1 MAGPN
6 EGSSIRTHRE
16 IRMSVRDRVAYP
28 LTPETGAVFH
38 RCALQ
43 VNPHHYSDTFRG
55 QPSEGEA
62 GRYAEAMIA
71 RAITNGISVLAIT
84 DHNDVSSVPLFQAA
98 AVGSGIT
105 VFPGF
110 EIRSSDGIHVLCI
123 YPPDNG
129 VDQLGRYLGELGI
142 RQTGSSS
149 ALSSDTF
156 EDVLLKVREQGGI
169 SIAAHVTQKNGLLK
183 VLTGLPRI
191 NAWQNKDLLAIQ
203 IPGSVEILPRAARQ
217 IVQNENREYERP
229 TSAGSHL
236 AVAVV
241 NAKDVAKPEEL
252 DDPGAT
258 CWIKMSEVSV
268 EGLRQAF
275 LDPDSRI
282 RLNSDVEPDRY
293 AELLTIAW
301 DGGFLDGASVR
312 LNTNLNVLV
321 GGRGTG
327 KSTVIESLRYALGLD
342 AIGAEA
348 AQTHQGIVKHVLR
361 GGTKIS
367 LRVRCVR
374 PVQRDYLIE
383 RTVPNPPVVRDENG
397 EVSNLLPGEVLP
409 RVEVY
414 GQHEISEL
422 TKSREKLTRLLD
434 RFVGSD
440 QTLDRQKADM
450 RRDLEQTR
458 RAFLDA
464 HREIADI
471 EERLA
476 SLPAIEETLKR
487 FEEAGLEDRLREQ
500 SLLVRE
506 ERVLDSIPERMSAF
520 AECLDVLRQELPIDR
535 VFLSAKALK
544 DLPGRAILE
553 GADEIIERLSLDL
566 EQATKLI
573 EEALERAERRM
584 DGIRSRWGERK
595 RDVDAA
601 YHRILRDLQTSAVDG
616 AEFIRLRK
624 QLESLRP
631 LGQRLPVLEQT
642 EREHRDNRRTLLAEW
657 EDLKAE
663 EFRRLDR
670 AAKEVNRKLAGQVQV
685 EVAAAGDQEPMFE
698 LLRREIGGRLS
709 NVISAIKQQ
718 EIFSL
723 TEFVER
729 CRLGADTLMT
739 TYGIPTGQATKLAG
753 VSPEVLMLMEE
764 LELPPTTSVRLNTAP
779 SDAQPVWHT
788 LEELSAGQKA
798 TAVLLLL
805 LLESDAPL
813 IVDQPED
820 DLDNR
825 FITEGIVPRIREDKN
840 KRQFVFSTH
849 NANIPVL
856 GDAELIIG
864 LTARGEGGQ
873 GQARISSEHLG
884 SIDSQSVRELV
895 EELLEGGKDAFEKR
909 RLKYGF

>member
-1 MAGPN
+1 MGLQ
-6 EGSSIRTHRE
+6 GSS
-16 IRMSVRDRVAYP
+16 
-28 LTPETGAVFH
+28 TGAVFH

-43 VNPHHYSDTFRG
+43 VNPYEYSKTFRG
-55 QPSEGEA
+55 QAAA
-62 GRYAEAMIA
+62 GDARSHAETIIEKADEHD
-71 RAITNGISVLAIT
+71 ISILAIT
-84 DHNDVSSVPLFQAA
+84 DHNDASNVGYFREA
-98 AVGSGIT
+98 AVGTDIT
-105 VFPGF
+105 IFPGF
-110 EIRSSDGIHVLCI
+110 EIASSEGIHVLCI
-123 YPPDNG
+123 YPPNTDE
-129 VDQLGRYLGELGI
+129 DQLGRFLGEFGI
-142 RQTGSSS
+142 HKVGSSPD
-149 ALSSDTF
+149 LSNESF
-156 EDVLLKVREQGGI
+156 VGVLARVRDQGGI
-169 SIAAHVTQKNGLLK
+169 SLAAHATHDKGLLK
-183 VLTGLPRI
+183 TLTGQARI
-191 NAWQNKDLLAIQ
+191 NAWRSQDLLAIQ
-203 IPGSVEILPRAARQ
+203 IPSSIQALPMNYRQ
-217 IVQNENREYERP
+217 IVTNQSPQYLRP
-229 TSAGSHL
+229 NPASDSQT
-236 AVAVV
+236 VAVL
-241 NAKDVAKPEEL
+241 NAKDIVKPEDL

-258 CWIKMSEVSV
+258 CLIKMSEVSI

-301 DGGFLDGASVR
+301 EGGFLDGATVR
-312 LNTNLNVLV
+312 LNMNLNVLV

-327 KSTVIESLRYALGLD
+327 KSTVIESLRYVLGLD
-342 AIGAEA
+342 AIGVEA
-348 AQTHQGIVKHVLR
+348 ARTHRGIVKQVLR

-374 PVQRDYLIE
+374 PARRDYLIE
-383 RTVPNPPVVRDENG
+383 RTVPNPPVVRDENS
-397 EVSNLLPGEVLP
+397 EVSNLLPAEILP

-422 TKSREKLTRLLD
+422 TKSREKLTRLLN

-458 RAFLDA
+458 RALLDA
-464 HREIADI
+464 HREIAEI
-471 EERLA
+471 EERLD

-506 ERVLDSIPERMSAF
+506 ERLLESIPERISAF
-520 AECLDVLRQELPIDR
+520 RECLEVLRQELPIDR
-535 VFLSAKALK
+535 VFLSPKALK

-553 GADEIIERLSLDL
+553 AANEIIERLSLDL

-573 EEALERAERRM
+573 EEALERAERGI
-584 DGIRSRWGERK
+584 DSIRSRWGERK

-601 YHRILRDLQTSAVDG
+601 YHRILRDLQRSAVDG

-624 QLESLRP
+624 EIESLRP
-631 LGQRLPVLEQT
+631 LGQRLPVLQQIEGD
-642 EREHRDNRRTLLAEW
+642 HRDHRRTLLAEW

-670 AAKEVNRKLAGQVQV
+670 AAKEVNRKLARQVQV
-685 EVAAAGDQEPMFE
+685 EVAAAGDQEPLFE

-723 TEFVER
+723 PEFVER
-729 CRLGADTLMT
+729 CQRGADTLMT

-753 VSPEVLMLMEE
+753 VPPEVLMLIEE

-825 FITEGIVPRIREDKN
+825 FITESIVPRIREEKN
-840 KRQFVFSTH
+840 KRQFIFSTH

-884 SIDSQSVRELV
+884 SIDAQSVRELV

>member
-1 MAGPN
+1 MVLHD
-6 EGSSIRTHRE
+6 GS
-16 IRMSVRDRVAYP
+16 
-28 LTPETGAVFH
+28 TGAVFY

-43 VNPHHYSDTFRG
+43 VNPHEYSEIFRG
-55 QPSEGEA
+55 QTAA
-62 GRYAEAMIA
+62 GDARSHAETVIEKADEC
-71 RAITNGISVLAIT
+71 NISILAIT
-84 DHNDVSSVPLFQAA
+84 DHNDASNVGYFRDA
-98 AVGSGIT
+98 AVGTGIT
-105 VFPGF
+105 IFPGF
-110 EIRSSDGIHVLCI
+110 EIASSEGIHVLCI
-123 YPPDNG
+123 YPPTTDE
-129 VDQLGRYLGELGI
+129 DQLGRFLGEFGI
-142 RQTGSSS
+142 HRVGSSS
-149 ALSSDTF
+149 DLSNESF
-156 EDVLLKVREQGGI
+156 VGVLARVRDQGGI
-169 SIAAHVTQKNGLLK
+169 SLAAHATHDKGLLK
-183 VLTGLPRI
+183 TLTGQARI
-191 NAWQNKDLLAIQ
+191 NAWRSQDLLAIQ
-203 IPGSVEILPRAARQ
+203 IPSSIQALPMNYRQ
-217 IVQNENREYERP
+217 IITNQAPQYLRP
-229 TSAGSHL
+229 SPASYSQ

-241 NAKDVAKPEEL
+241 NAKDVVKPEDL

-258 CWIKMSEVSV
+258 CLIKMSEVSI

-282 RLNSDVEPDRY
+282 RLNSDAELERY
-293 AELLTIAW
+293 SSLLTIAW
-301 DGGFLDGASVR
+301 DGGFLDGTSVR

-327 KSTVIESLRYALGLD
+327 KSTVIESLRYVLGLD

-348 AQTHQGIVKHVLR
+348 ARTHQGIVKQVLR

-374 PVQRDYLIE
+374 PAQRDYLIE
-383 RTVPNPPVVRDENG
+383 RTVPNPPVVRDQNG
-397 EVSNLLPGEVLP
+397 EVSNLLPTEILP

-434 RFVGSD
+434 RFVGSN

-458 RAFLDA
+458 RVLLDA
-464 HREIADI
+464 HREIAEI
-471 EERLA
+471 VERLA

-487 FEEAGLEDRLREQ
+487 FEDAGLEERLREQ

-506 ERVLDSIPERMSAF
+506 ERLLDSIPERLLVFRESL
-520 AECLDVLRQELPIDR
+520 EVLRQELPIDQ
-535 VFLSAKALK
+535 VFLSPKALK

-553 GADEIIERLSLDL
+553 AANEIIERLSLDL
-566 EQATKLI
+566 EQATKGI
-573 EEALERAERRM
+573 GEALERADQRIDE
-584 DGIRSRWGERK
+584 IRGRWGKRK
-595 RDVDAA
+595 RDVDVA
-601 YHRILRDLQTSAVDG
+601 YHGILRDLQRSAVDG

-624 QLESLRP
+624 EIESLRP
-631 LGQRLPVLEQT
+631 LGQRLPVLQQLES
-642 EREHRDNRRTLLAEW
+642 EHRDRRRALLAEW
-657 EDLKAE
+657 EELKAA

-670 AAKEVNRKLAGQVQV
+670 AAKQVNRELAGRVRV
-685 EVAAAGDQEPMFE
+685 EVAAAGNQEPLFD
-698 LLRREIGGRLS
+698 LLRKEIGGRLS

-718 EIFSL
+718 EMFSL
-723 TEFVER
+723 PEFIER
-729 CRLGADTLMT
+729 CQSGANTLMR
-739 TYGIPTGQATKLAG
+739 TYGIPPGQAGKLAS
-753 VSPEVLMLMEE
+753 VSPEIVMLMEE

-779 SDAQPVWHT
+779 SGIQPVWHT

-825 FITEGIVPRIREDKN
+825 FITEGIVPRIREEKN
-840 KRQFVFSTH
+840 RRQFIFSTH

-864 LTARGEGGQ
+864 LTARGEAGQ

-884 SIDSQSVRELV
+884 SIDAQTVRELV